1 MTNILYVDDYVT
13 NIFLFIPGVAS
24 QTNEYVVL
32 YLENEVLEADVQQS
46 VELYVASRSQ
56 TAVTV
61 TIDNPNGSV
70 LSGSNAIASFT
81 LSADEVRMFDIPN
94 TARQTSE
101 LGYKAI
107 RVTADGGDVIVYALN
122 RNLYSTDG
130 LTVFNTEQV
139 GTEYYALAY
148 TPSEFNTQIGM
159 LIQRVLPGLSFHR
172 LTVVIPQMLELIKG
186 LLQYY

>member
-1 MTNILYVDDYVT
+1 MHAWE
-13 NIFLFIPGVAS
+13 FPG
-24 QTNEYVVL
+24 
-32 YLENEVLEADVQQS
+32 
-46 VELYVASRSQ
+46 
-56 TAVTV
+56 
-61 TIDNPNGSV
+61 
-70 LSGSNAIASFT
+70 
-81 LSADEVRMFDIPN
+81 
-94 TARQTSE
+94 RQTSE

-159 LIQRVLPGLSFHR
+159 FIQRVPPGLSFHR
-172 LTVVIPQMLELIKG
+172 LTVVIPQMVELVKG
-186 LLQYY
+186 MLSYN